1 MHSDCPFL
9 IIVYRYQ
16 RSNVNDKLLSGKEK
30 AIKEYLRVL
39 KPSGRLLTH
48 DVSYQDEDTAKLI
61 DQLRHTMNINV
72 APLKIDNWQNL
83 FLQNGF

>member
-1 MHSDCPFL
+1 MLTMLNNSA
-9 IIVYRYQ
+9 
-16 RSNVNDKLLSGKEK
+16 KEK

-72 APLKIDNWQNL
+72 APLKIDDWQNL

>member
-1 MHSDCPFL
+1 MLTMLNNSA
-9 IIVYRYQ
+9 
-16 RSNVNDKLLSGKEK
+16 KEK

-39 KPSGRLLTH
+39 KPGGRLLTH

-72 APLKIDNWQNL
+72 APLKIDDWQNL